1 MSDYEVAVD
10 RAIEET
16 DAILATFGA
25 LLRIAQIEAGTRSA
39 GHSQAVDLSELGGRI
54 HEAYGAVAEDQGRR
68 FDARID
74 PGVSVRGDPEL
85 LAQMLSNLVENALTH
100 SPAGTPISLAI
111 RVCGQSALMTLAD
124 RGPGIP
130 EVERARVLERF
141 VRLDRSR
148 SIARQRIG
156 PQPRRRGGGA
166 AWDHPAPGRQST
178 RTARR
183 ACHAAA
189 GPRCLR
195 G

>member
-25 LLRIAQIEAGTRSA
+25 LLRIAQIEAGTRSQ
-39 GHSQAVDLSELGGRI
+39 GFKAVDLSELGGRI

-85 LAQMLSNLVENALTH
+85 LTQMLSNLVENALTH
-100 SPAGTPISLAI
+100 SPEGTPISLAI

-130 EVERARVLERF
+130 EAERARVLERF

-148 SIARQRIG
+148 STRGNGLGLSLVAAVAELHGIILRLEDN
-156 PQPRRRGGGA
+156 QPGLRVELAMPLLASA
-166 AWDHPAPGRQST
+166 AMA
-178 RTARR
+178 
-183 ACHAAA
+183 
-189 GPRCLR
+189 
-195 G
+195 